1 MLPWQQLR
9 ARCCPGFLLL
19 NTDHQSKENPWALC
33 NLAQYKTPRISFLN
47 KNSAKQS
54 AKDIKLCSQVS
65 TGDSQHEL
73 SALSMT

>member
-1 MLPWQQLR
+1 M
-9 ARCCPGFLLL
+9 
-19 NTDHQSKENPWALC
+19 
-33 NLAQYKTPRISFLN
+33 SFLN

>member
-33 NLAQYKTPRISFLN
+33 NLAQYKTPQISFLN
-47 KNSAKQS
+47 KNSAVCEGHQALLS
-54 AKDIKLCSQVS
+54 
-65 TGDSQHEL
+65 GEHWGL
-73 SALSMT
+73 SA